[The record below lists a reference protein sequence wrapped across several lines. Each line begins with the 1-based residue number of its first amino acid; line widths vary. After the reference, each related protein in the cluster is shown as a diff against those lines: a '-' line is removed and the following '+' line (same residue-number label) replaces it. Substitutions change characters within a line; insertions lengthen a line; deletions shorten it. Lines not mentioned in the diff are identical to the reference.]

1 MADGDDK
8 GRAKVPA
15 IYHTVDD
22 REGGC
27 MRSRRDKNLISV
39 EVKWQQGPST
49 INWDRLEDRCTGIL
63 Q

>member
-22 REGGC
+22 REGLHEKQ
-27 MRSRRDKNLISV
+27 MRQKSDFCRS
-39 EVKWQQGPST
+39 EVAARTIT